1 MLTCGGLEATQT
13 TLDHSTGFASS
24 SITTQ
29 SNSSS
34 ECSAELNQAQSGK
47 HSIID
52 DSSEILTQRLQ
63 VAGSIKRKKKAGRPR
78 NDQKEREFESLKS
91 DKETAR
97 MVLEAQALHG
107 KMLGLSN
114 EATAKAIGCKAYQVR
129 YALKRF
135 EQYFPQLDD
144 VPSYLVSK
152 VQLFNSIEMRLLKSI
167 SGKLDDAALRD
178 VVYGFKEVFH
188 ANRLENDK
196 STNNTKSQSQ
206 VFTKPQEPPKGSS
219 DN

>member
-1 MLTCGGLEATQT
+1 MPTTLEASSGSVDISTM
-13 TLDHSTGFASS
+13 TLP
-24 SITTQ
+24 
-29 SNSSS
+29 NSGS
-34 ECSAELNQAQSGK
+34 ESLRESNQAQSGR
-47 HSIID
+47 HSTTGD
-52 DSSEILTQRLQ
+52 FKGTLTQRLQ
-63 VAGSIKRKKKAGRPR
+63 VAGSIKRKKKGGRPR

-135 EQYFPQLDD
+135 EEYFPKLED
-144 VPSYLVSK
+144 VPAYLVSK
-152 VQLFNSIEMRLLKSI
+152 TQLFSNIEMRLLKSI
-167 SGKLDDAALRD
+167 SGKLDDGALKD
-178 VVYGFKEVFH
+178 VIYGFKEVFH
-188 ANRLENDK
+188 ANRLINDQ
-196 STNNTKSQSQ
+196 STANTKSQTQS
-206 VFTKPQEPPKGSS
+206 FTKPQEPPKGST